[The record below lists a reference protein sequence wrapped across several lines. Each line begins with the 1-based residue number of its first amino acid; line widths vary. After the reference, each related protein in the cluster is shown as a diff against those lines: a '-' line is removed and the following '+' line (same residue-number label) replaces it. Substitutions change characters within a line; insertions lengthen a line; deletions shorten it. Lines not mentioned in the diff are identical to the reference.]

1 MQSIRRLNQKGGLI
15 MPILFALLLIFASV
29 VQAEAMEGSQQN
41 ASGEVKGDVLYLE
54 GEEVIVKEMSG
65 NQRRLRVTKET
76 KMVGVI
82 STLKSGDKIS
92 AEVGPDG
99 HARVITLVVPDG
111 NPPSVIPP
119 GSR

>member
-1 MQSIRRLNQKGGLI
+1 
-15 MPILFALLLIFASV
+15 MPILFALFLVFATV
-29 VQAEAMEGSQQN
+29 VQVESMEGSQST
-41 ASGEVKGDVLYLE
+41 APAEVKGDVLYWE

-65 NQRRLRVTKET
+65 NQQRLRVTAET

-92 AEVGPDG
+92 AQVDPDG
-99 HARVITLVVPDG
+99 HARVITLVIPDSD
-111 NPPSVIPP
+111 PTKFIPP

>member
-1 MQSIRRLNQKGGLI
+1 
-15 MPILFALLLIFASV
+15 MPILFALLLMFASV

-41 ASGEVKGDVLYLE
+41 AAGEVKGDVLYLE

-65 NQRRLRVTKET
+65 NQRRLQVTKDT

-82 STLKSGDKIS
+82 STLKPGDKIS
-92 AEVGPDG
+92 AQVDSDG
-99 HARVITLVVPDG
+99 HARVITLVIPDG
-111 NPPSVIPP
+111 NPPGVISP